1 MADDDQVEQEDS
13 GYNERFEDDAGEED
27 DKPAGDG
34 EENRGLSA
42 SPAQLNI
49 SHKQLGG
56 EEKEGMPEN
65 LNVQMEK
72 SQEEI

>member
-49 SHKQLGG
+49 SHKQLD
-56 EEKEGMPEN
+56 EQKEGMPEN

>member
-49 SHKQLGG
+49 SHKQLGD
-56 EEKEGMPEN
+56 EKEGMPEN

>member
-49 SHKQLGG
+49 SHKQLD
-56 EEKEGMPEN
+56 E
-65 LNVQMEK
+65 
-72 SQEEI
+72 

>member
-13 GYNERFEDDAGEED
+13 GYNEKFEDEAGGEDED
-27 DKPAGDG
+27 DKPAEDG

-49 SHKQLGG
+49 SHKQLDD
-56 EEKEGMPEN
+56 
-65 LNVQMEK
+65 
-72 SQEEI
+72 

>member
-49 SHKQLGG
+49 SHKQLDDQ
-56 EEKEGMPEN
+56 KEAAMADQ

>member
-49 SHKQLGG
+49 SHKQL
-56 EEKEGMPEN
+56 EDAKEGKPEN

>member
-49 SHKQLGG
+49 SHKQL
-56 EEKEGMPEN
+56 EDAKEGMPEN